1 MSESDLSA
9 ATNGSA
15 GSPPTPVQVPP
26 QAQAL
31 WHDGVRA
38 RPWEVVLTLEESGLR
53 LRTIAREPLQEPSE
67 RSIVVD
73 ILLPWDT
80 LDAPEPHQGRWRV
93 AWVLEDPGLPQ
104 PFLLVPA
111 GPLAERLRR
120 RHRESL
126 DGARRGLLA
135 FEGLPMRWLAPA
147 IGGLVVVISVLVIG
161 ATTQAWRLL
170 PPRIDTLLGDQAA
183 AGIEARVPACT
194 DDSTDLF
201 LSEVVAQ
208 VRPSDPRFHYRVTV
222 LRHPDV
228 NAFALPGGRI
238 FVLSGLLEQ
247 ASSPEEVAG
256 VLAHELSHAER
267 RHGMRQ
273 LGRILGMQL
282 LIGSLFGGGFEGI
295 DAIENAESIGEIFGT
310 LAVLS
315 YSKELEREADDD
327 AAIALARARIPIGPM
342 AEFFERVEVERRAPA
357 VRDTVSAES
366 GVATAKADTTGGQSS
381 VAADTSWFDLPD
393 WFSTHPRNTERR
405 DRLRQQAQ
413 GDPALSALA
422 PWQPQ
427 WQTLR
432 SRCHADSAVTKFF

>member
-1 MSESDLSA
+1 MGVL
-9 ATNGSA
+9 TQGQMQ
-15 GSPPTPVQVPP
+15 TP
-26 QAQAL
+26 AL
-31 WHDGVRA
+31 WHDGVHA
-38 RPWEVVLTLEESGLR
+38 RPWEVLLTIEESGVR
-53 LRTIAREPLQEPSE
+53 LRSVAGQPSPRQSALDPARSSVEHDL
-67 RSIVVD
+67 
-73 ILLPWDT
+73 LLPWGV
-80 LDAPEPHQGRWRV
+80 LEAPEPHQGRWRI
-93 AWVLEDPGLPQ
+93 AWSLRDPSTPQ

-111 GPLAERLRR
+111 GPLVEELRR
-120 RHRESL
+120 RHRDAL
-126 DGARRGLLA
+126 GGARRGLLA

-147 IGGLVVVISVLVIG
+147 IGGLVVAISVLVIG

-170 PPRIDTLLGDQAA
+170 PPRVDTLLGDQAA

-201 LSEVVAQ
+201 LSEIVAQ
-208 VRPSDPRFHYRVTV
+208 VRPAESRFNYRVTV

-247 ASSPEEVAG
+247 ASSPDEVAG

-295 DAIENAESIGEIFGT
+295 DAIENAETIGEIFGT

-327 AAIALARARIPIGPM
+327 AALALARARIPIGPM
-342 AEFFERVEVERRAPA
+342 ASFFERLDQEQLASAKPGAASAQPDPQAQAATTQDHAQTTAP
-357 VRDTVSAES
+357 TPP
-366 GVATAKADTTGGQSS
+366 ADS
-381 VAADTSWFDLPD
+381 SWFDLPN

-413 GDPALSALA
+413 GDPASSALS
-422 PWQPQ
+422 PWQTQ
-427 WQTLR
+427 WQSLR
-432 SRCHADSAVTKFF
+432 SRCHADSATTKFF